1 METGNVFLTFEAVD
15 QILWC
20 DLSNETSFAVLLH
33 GSIFLIFYKTKFG
46 IFVNFDI

>member
-33 GSIFLIFYKTKFG
+33 GSIFFNILQNKIWDFREF
-46 IFVNFDI
+46 